1 MRGIPLPDREEDFTA
16 DASELFFD
24 LVFVFAFS
32 RLVYLLV
39 HEPTW
44 QGIGKF
50 ALLLAMIWLPWTQF
64 TWSANA
70 VAGNTRP
77 VRSLFLVA
85 TIASLPMAAG
95 VTTAFGD
102 GGPAF
107 AVSSSVILAMGLLT
121 MFAGLGDEPG
131 VRASIIR
138 YSIPNWIAIALMVIG
153 SFLDRQP
160 RTVAWLAA
168 IAVIIVGTI
177 RAGSDEWIVRPGHFA
192 ERHGLLV
199 IVALGEVI
207 VALGAP
213 IAAQLEDGDGLGGA
227 TAAAL
232 VGAGLFAG
240 LLWWGYFDRPSR
252 ALEQRHE
259 GLEGGQARGRFAR
272 DVYTYLHF
280 PLVGGVIAATAG
292 LEEITLHPTQRLP
305 THFRWVFVTG
315 LVLFLASVVAAVYR
329 AFRRWAVERLAV
341 GAALVVVGGV
351 LLAAV
356 DGIVLLVVVDA
367 MLLVMLIVEHRRI
380 ERPA

>member
-160 RTVAWLAA
+160 RTVAWLAWRRSSPPSTGRSA
-168 IAVIIVGTI
+168 
-177 RAGSDEWIVRPGHFA
+177 AGRSSDSRS
-192 ERHGLLV
+192 
-199 IVALGEVI
+199 
-207 VALGAP
+207 AP
-213 IAAQLEDGDGLGGA
+213 RSSSWA
-227 TAAAL
+227 T
-232 VGAGLFAG
+232 FCSQ
-240 LLWWGYFDRPSR
+240 PS
-252 ALEQRHE
+252 
-259 GLEGGQARGRFAR
+259 
-272 DVYTYLHF
+272 
-280 PLVGGVIAATAG
+280 TASCCSSSS
-292 LEEITLHPTQRLP
+292 TRCC
-305 THFRWVFVTG
+305 
-315 LVLFLASVVAAVYR
+315 SSC
-329 AFRRWAVERLAV
+329 
-341 GAALVVVGGV
+341 
-351 LLAAV
+351 
-356 DGIVLLVVVDA
+356 
-367 MLLVMLIVEHRRI
+367 
-380 ERPA
+380 